1 MLIWYEIHFMLVL
14 KNFKINKIYDHA
26 EYIKKYL
33 QRQKYSVL
41 PNVLHNFTIENNGF
55 ITLSAKM
62 HLMEGL
68 LSRG

>member
-1 MLIWYEIHFMLVL
+1 MLSKVSICRD
-14 KNFKINKIYDHA
+14 KNIQCIMY
-26 EYIKKYL
+26 Y
-33 QRQKYSVL
+33 
-41 PNVLHNFTIENNGF
+41 LHNFTIENNGF

>member
-1 MLIWYEIHFMLVL
+1 MLSKVFAET
-14 KNFKINKIYDHA
+14 KIF
-26 EYIKKYL
+26 
-33 QRQKYSVL
+33 SVTD
-41 PNVLHNFTIENNGF
+41 VLHNFTIENNGF